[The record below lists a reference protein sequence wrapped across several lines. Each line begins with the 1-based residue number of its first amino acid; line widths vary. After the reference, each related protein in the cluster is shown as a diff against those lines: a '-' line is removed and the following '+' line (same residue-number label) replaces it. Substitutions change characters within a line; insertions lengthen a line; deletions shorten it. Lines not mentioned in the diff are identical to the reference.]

1 MRKGRKSS
9 AIIAYNS
16 LNRQICRLI
25 SKKQKQSLRETN
37 VISSAC
43 VLRPCSCF
51 INEMHDEVIG
61 AGFNNMNLTSSFKNF
76 ILFSR
81 QIFFKIS
88 FVVSAQIMSANKS
101 LGHLISIDNFSID
114 NPRSTKFRSKKT
126 VEIIKKYFFSVEIKK
141 NKKNQSTV

>member
-1 MRKGRKSS
+1 MCMGRKSS

-61 AGFNNMNLTSSFKNF
+61 AGFNNMILTSGFKNF
-76 ILFSR
+76 ILFSTH
-81 QIFFKIS
+81 IFFKIS
-88 FVVSAQIMSANKS
+88 FVVSAHILNTNKALFFFLNERTVYHFHYSAWLVQK
-101 LGHLISIDNFSID
+101 
-114 NPRSTKFRSKKT
+114 PKRVKKKF
-126 VEIIKKYFFSVEIKK
+126 FFSFF
-141 NKKNQSTV
+141 S

>member
-1 MRKGRKSS
+1 MCMGRKSS

-61 AGFNNMNLTSSFKNF
+61 AGFNNMILTSGFKNF
-76 ILFSR
+76 ILFSTH
-81 QIFFKIS
+81 IFFKIS
-88 FVVSAQIMSANKS
+88 FVVSAQIGTFNFDRQLFNRRSPIDKISVEKNSRNNKK
-101 LGHLISIDNFSID
+101 IF
-114 NPRSTKFRSKKT
+114 
-126 VEIIKKYFFSVEIKK
+126 FFSR
-141 NKKNQSTV
+141 NKKK